1 MAKSRTI
8 NRNAVLSDVIYF
20 TSMLTKEPFSLDKKA
35 YNLFRHTSN
44 KHQIFIFFSGDCKME
59 TDEYSHL
66 LQPGDVCFN
75 PAFSYYWVNILEN
88 TPYERIVLSIPPS
101 EHFDK
106 FAFEVFNDLRPINVN
121 VKELLLPFLQRYNAY
136 RAALPA
142 VKLTDLANNMLE
154 ELLYICL
161 MQKRCEQDALDP
173 AETLLKK
180 ALEYIELRW
189 DCIKSIKE
197 ISNTLFISP
206 SYLYE
211 IFNKKLNMTPKEYLM
226 QKRLQTA
233 HAYLSSGISP
243 NEVSSLVG
251 FNTYTA
257 FYRAFKA
264 FYGKTPKEVFDKKK

>member
-1 MAKSRTI
+1 MAKSRNADKNTTI
-8 NRNAVLSDVIYF
+8 GNVFFSIALA
-20 TSMLTKEPFSLDKKA
+20 KEPFTLDKRA

-44 KHQIFIFFSGDCKME
+44 KHQILIFLSGDCKME

-88 TPYERIVLSIPPS
+88 TPYERIVISIPPS
-101 EHFDK
+101 ERFDK
-106 FAFEVFNDLRPINVN
+106 LAFEVFDDLKPINVN
-121 VKELLLPFLQRYNAY
+121 VKELLFPFIQRYNTY

-142 VKLTDLANNMLE
+142 VKFTELADNMLE
-154 ELLYICL
+154 ELMYICL
-161 MQKRCEQDALDP
+161 MQKQCVQDSLDPEDAL
-173 AETLLKK
+173 LKQ
-180 ALEYIELRW
+180 ALEYIEVRW
-189 DCIKSIKE
+189 DSIKSVKE
-197 ISNTLFISP
+197 ISNALFISP

-211 IFNKKLNMTPKEYLM
+211 IFNKKLGITPKEYLM
-226 QKRLQTA
+226 QKRLQAA

-243 NEVSSLVG
+243 NEVSGLVG

>member
-1 MAKSRTI
+1 MAKSRNADKNTTI
-8 NRNAVLSDVIYF
+8 GNVFFSIALA
-20 TSMLTKEPFSLDKKA
+20 KEPFTLDKRA

-44 KHQIFIFFSGDCKME
+44 KHQILIFLSGDCKME

-66 LQPGDVCFN
+66 LQPGDICFN

-88 TPYERIVLSIPPS
+88 TPYERIVISIPPS
-101 EHFDK
+101 ERFDK
-106 FAFEVFNDLRPINVN
+106 LAFEVFDDLKPINVN
-121 VKELLLPFLQRYNAY
+121 VKELLLPFIQRYNAY

-142 VKLTDLANNMLE
+142 VKFTELADNMLE

-161 MQKRCEQDALDP
+161 MQKQCVQDSLDP
-173 AETLLKK
+173 ADALLKQ

-189 DCIKSIKE
+189 DSIKSIKE
-197 ISNTLFISP
+197 ISNALFISP

-211 IFNKKLNMTPKEYLM
+211 IFNKKLNMTPKEYIT
-226 QKRLQTA
+226 QKRLQAA

-243 NEVSSLVG
+243 NEVSGLVG

-264 FYGKTPKEVFDKKK
+264 FYGKTPKEVCIKNK